1 MKRQE
6 AKEKTRQKI
15 LEAALEEFTRQ
26 GYRGANTARIA
37 RAAGVAHGTV
47 FLHFPDK
54 DQLLFE
60 VIRQRLVKIS
70 NRLYDAALQNETALQ
85 SEAAHE
91 SKEIESLCRVYLDHL
106 NENTAFE
113 SMLAREMPNLP
124 TVLKRQVFTIRSG
137 IILHF
142 HQAIQRGINE
152 GKLKDVNPTVA
163 LHVWFGTLHY
173 YLANQ
178 EMLAAPGEIINEK
191 GNQLIDYF
199 LTTLRS

>member
-15 LEAALEEFTRQ
+15 LEAALEEFTKQ

-70 NRLYDAALQNETALQ
+70 NRLY
-85 SEAAHE
+85 EAAHE
-91 SKEIESLCRVYLDHL
+91 PKEIESLCRVYLDHL
-106 NENTAFE
+106 NENIAFE
-113 SMLAREMPNLP
+113 FMLAREMPNLP

-142 HQAIQRGINE
+142 HQAIQRGISE

-178 EMLAAPGEIINEK
+178 EMFAAPGEIINEK
-191 GNQLIDYF
+191 GKQLIDYF
-199 LTTLRS
+199 LKTLRSES